1 MKKTI
6 LKNIKQFKSKNY
18 HLIIW
23 ICVCFLSCDR
33 PVCKNTNP
41 IFDEY
46 QPESKEY
53 KLELIK
59 QLETVDKSN
68 LRYWLKKYTESENEV
83 QLHFYVQSKELC
95 AVLVLNVE
103 QWNKLEQLQK
113 TKGKGYFNAEFTNLQ
128 FETENNSL
136 NPKFIYKDFAK
147 ILD

>member
-6 LKNIKQFKSKNY
+6 LMNIKQFKLKNY

-23 ICVCFLSCDR
+23 ISVCFLSCDR
-33 PVCKNTNP
+33 PACKNTNP

-53 KLELIK
+53 KLELMK

-68 LRYWLKKYTESENEV
+68 LRYWLKEYTEYENEV
-83 QLHFYVQSKELC
+83 QLHFNIQSKELC
-95 AVLVLNVE
+95 AVLVLDVE
-103 QWNKLEQLQK
+103 QWNKLEGLQK
-113 TKGKGYFNAEFTNLQ
+113 TKGKGYFNSEFINLQ
-128 FETENNSL
+128 FEIESDSL